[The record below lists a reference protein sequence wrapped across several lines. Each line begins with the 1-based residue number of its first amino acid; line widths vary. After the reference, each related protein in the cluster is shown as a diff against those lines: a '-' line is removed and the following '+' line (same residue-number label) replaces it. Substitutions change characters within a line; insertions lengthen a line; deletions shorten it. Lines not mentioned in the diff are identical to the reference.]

1 MIYGKIL
8 PGVAAAAVVCVLS
21 LLVTGTARA
30 QQYPFTITGQP
41 EAVSKI
47 VSREQNISNAKQ
59 ILAMSQRLDE
69 TYGDLYEKLKS
80 GRRLV
85 IFFGPAHG
93 KYWNGYWEGAA
104 TNRIS
109 CTGVTEEYYS
119 MLLAR
124 ELYALLAANPM
135 IEVRTTDDYLQVL
148 KGRSD
153 TYNNIFLQGIVQ
165 RALETNAFMAISQ
178 HLNNVAQTQKAY
190 GYVNIPGI
198 HITTDETGARFLA
211 NVRFAFRGFLTL
223 YNRVDASG
231 FSLRYAQTLKA
242 KLIEKGMK
250 SNAWENGCVG
260 DERFTYFVDF
270 PISLIYETGFIC
282 NPEEEAFLR
291 GQENR
296 KMIARAQYDTLLETT
311 RDVFGV
317 DISGGAPV
325 KVKDTPEQMLTIFK
339 LSRIALFYVKTSEFT
354 KAFEVIAE
362 IERLSDGFK
371 EQHLV
376 AYRDIR
382 TIITQAE
389 SYYQTGRQLML
400 GNNHRDA
407 GTYLGLAKRTINNR
421 ALLAALDAKYAAEA
435 SRLVLPAT
443 DAGTPVKLCPGQNF
457 APNYQRM
464 PLNTPV
470 IFPVEEKMSLEEAI
484 EKALNPD
491 RETAAKLA
499 RSLGNVWINGQKFTF
514 GPGLYLVTL
523 GEDLAVTNVLVA
535 SEVRLNPCM
544 YQNHQYLKNSYFAAE
559 ERDRSL

>member
-1 MIYGKIL
+1 MTSGTTFPTI
-8 PGVAAAAVVCVLS
+8 AATALACLLS
-21 LLVTGTARA
+21 LLAPGTAGA
-30 QQYPFTITGQP
+30 QYPYTLTGQP
-41 EAVSKI
+41 EAVAKI
-47 VSREQNISNAKQ
+47 VAREQSIPNAKQ
-59 ILAMSQRLDE
+59 IIAMSQRLDE
-69 TYGDLYEKLKS
+69 TYGDLYEKLKN

-93 KYWNGYWEGAA
+93 KYANGHWEGAA

-148 KGRSD
+148 RGRSD
-153 TYNNIFLQGIVQ
+153 TYNNIFLHGIVQ

-231 FSLRYAQTLKA
+231 FSLRYAQTLKS
-242 KLIEKGMK
+242 KLVDKGMK

-282 NPEEEAFLR
+282 SPEEEAFLR
-291 GQENR
+291 DQEKR
-296 KMIARAQYDTLLETT
+296 KMIARAQYDTFLETT
-311 RDVFGV
+311 KDVFGV
-317 DISGGAPV
+317 DISGAAPV
-325 KVKDTPEQMLTIFK
+325 RVKDVPENMLTIFK
-339 LSRIALFYVKTSEFT
+339 LSRIALFYVKTLEYA
-354 KAFEVIAE
+354 KAFEVIDE
-362 IERLSDGFK
+362 IGRLSDGFSQ
-371 EQHLV
+371 QHLV
-376 AYRDIR
+376 PYRDIR

-389 SYYQTGRQLML
+389 SYYQTGRQLLL
-400 GNNHRDA
+400 GNNHREA
-407 GTYLGLAKRTINNR
+407 SAYLGLAKKTINSR
-421 ALLAALDAKYAAEA
+421 ALLVALDMKYAAEA

-443 DAGTPVKLCPGQNF
+443 DTGTPVKLCPDTCF
-457 APNYQRM
+457 APGYQRM

-470 IFPVEEKMSLEEAI
+470 IFPVEDKMSIEEAI
-484 EKALNPD
+484 EKALKPD
-491 RETAAKLA
+491 WETAAKLV
-499 RSLGNVWINGQKFTF
+499 RSFGNVWINGQKFAF

-523 GEDLAVTNVLVA
+523 GEDLSVTNVLVV
-535 SEVRLNPCM
+535 SEARLNPCM
-544 YQNHQYLKNSYFAAE
+544 YQNHQYLKNSFFASE
-559 ERDRSL
+559 DRDRSL